1 MYPVTPLLSVAVK
14 LVMATV
20 SDEEADGNEKL
31 VITGLVTSDKSGFL
45 SLKSTTEV
53 KGCKVTLVLYF
64 VPLTSIIG

>member
-31 VITGLVTSDKSGFL
+31 VITGLVTSDKSGIFI
-45 SLKSTTEV
+45 
-53 KGCKVTLVLYF
+53 
-64 VPLTSIIG
+64 P